1 MAIEDFADVNAW
13 SASQEKEDLFSVIQE
28 RLTVPFTGPL
38 LSDLI
43 AVEDGVEDGQDCLT
57 SKDIQ
62 DMESILQAGMVGY
75 AYLYPHGAEIP
86 KVYVFSMTP
95 ENIANFIG
103 QHGMNYSEMTLT
115 DRMDMTI
122 LTTCGGFIDKCPDR
136 ELLPNV
142 LQYLIPIQMG
152 EVKPKK
158 VATVTMDTY
167 DLYYEMLETAQ
178 FSMKME
184 I

>member
-1 MAIEDFADVNAW
+1 MADSPNMNVRP
-13 SASQEKEDLFSVIQE
+13 ASQEEAGLFFMARGALNAPV
-28 RLTVPFTGPL
+28 TGPL
-38 LSDLI
+38 LSNLT
-43 AVEDGVEDGQDCLT
+43 AMEAGVGDGQNCLT

-62 DMESILQAGMVGY
+62 DMELILRAGFVGY

-86 KVYVFSMTP
+86 QVYVLSMTP

-178 FSMKME
+178 ISMKME

>member
-1 MAIEDFADVNAW
+1 MNVAGMINDRLNA
-13 SASQEKEDLFSVIQE
+13 
-28 RLTVPFTGPL
+28 PFTGPL
-38 LSDLI
+38 LSDMT
-43 AVEDGVEDGQDCLT
+43 ATADGAGEGRSHLT
-57 SKDIQ
+57 AKEIQ
-62 DMESILQAGMVGY
+62 DMESILRDGMVGY
-75 AYLYPHGAEIP
+75 AYLYPHGEEFP
-86 KVYVFSMTP
+86 QVYVFSMTP

-178 FSMKME
+178 ISMKME

>member
-1 MAIEDFADVNAW
+1 MNVAGMINDRLNAP
-13 SASQEKEDLFSVIQE
+13 V
-28 RLTVPFTGPL
+28 TGPL
-38 LSDLI
+38 LSDMT
-43 AVEDGVEDGQDCLT
+43 ATADGAGEGRSHLT
-57 SKDIQ
+57 AKEIQ
-62 DMESILQAGMVGY
+62 DMESILRDGMVGY
-75 AYLYPHGAEIP
+75 AYLYPHGEEFP
-86 KVYVFSMTP
+86 QVYVFSMTP

-142 LQYLIPIQMG
+142 LQHLIPIQMG

-178 FSMKME
+178 ISMKME

>member
-1 MAIEDFADVNAW
+1 MADTTKQNVQP
-13 SASQEKEDLFSVIQE
+13 ASLKEAGLFSAMQD
-28 RLTVPFTGPL
+28 RLNAPFTGPL

-43 AVEDGVEDGQDCLT
+43 TVEDGVEDGQDCLT

-86 KVYVFSMTP
+86 KVYAFSMTP

-178 FSMKME
+178 ISMKME